1 MKTVLLTDWLVERCS
16 WSPGHKKWCIKI
28 SFCWRK
34 RRTYFRDVVV
44 KRTMETQQ
52 LNHFV
57 LESSQ
62 GACKPDRINKIPPV
76 HSESFAIGHTW
87 PYFHGKA
94 ANHLTDPARLC
105 RGSFPVGNSMEP
117 PLEAQF
123 SVFIS
128 APFFLPQHMQAES
141 RQGNLGT
148 TAIEQ
153 RQSNI
158 VHISSPQYP
167 NLYSTQFLSRRQ
179 MFVLS
184 IYLL

>member
-1 MKTVLLTDWLVERCS
+1 
-16 WSPGHKKWCIKI
+16 
-28 SFCWRK
+28 
-34 RRTYFRDVVV
+34 
-44 KRTMETQQ
+44 METQQ

-57 LESSQ
+57 GVSCYGFRRGPTNIVFHIVLGSSQ

-128 APFFLPQHMQAES
+128 APFFLPQQMQAES

-148 TAIEQ
+148 TATEQ

-179 MFVLS
+179 RFVLS